1 MANTYISRIQRTH
14 NTSNTYFTLNNASGS
29 GVVLKV
35 YRVWIQPT
43 GTGAVTGT
51 VANLTLERYTG
62 TPGGGLTGATATT
75 VKYNT
80 AAATLPAQVTL
91 LNGNTAITGTL
102 TSNGVF
108 RRVFFPTDEV
118 SATSFTWE
126 ELMVHRPLNI
136 IWNGGHGE
144 ANVEPIII
152 REAQGLR
159 MYSNSV
165 GSAVGTCDIYLEY
178 TT

>member
-1 MANTYISRIQRTH
+1 MANTYISRISRNH
-14 NTSNTYFTLNNASGS
+14 AVSNTYFTLNNASGS

-43 GTGAVTGT
+43 VTGAVTGG
-51 VANLTLERYTG
+51 VVKLELQRYTG
-62 TPGGGLTGATATT
+62 TPGGGTATSATT

-80 AAATLPAQVTL
+80 ASATLPAQVTL

-108 RRVFFPTDEV
+108 RRVLFPTDEV

-152 REAQGLR
+152 RESQGLR
-159 MYSNSV
+159 MFSNSV
-165 GSAVGTCDIYLEY
+165 GTATGTADIYIEF